1 MMDHSANTGIAKV
14 RAALQRGDSL
24 THMDALR
31 RFGLWSL
38 ATAIHSLKGQ
48 GMAIHSRLI
57 NVRTS
62 TGNLSRVALYSL
74 DPEAS
79 HPDEVCDA

>member
-38 ATAIHSLKGQ
+38 
-48 GMAIHSRLI
+48 
-57 NVRTS
+57 
-62 TGNLSRVALYSL
+62 
-74 DPEAS
+74 DPMAS
-79 HPDEVCDA
+79 HPNEVRDA